1 MGNHVKEIGK
11 ILAYRDE
18 MLRSNLG
25 CTCVVKVDDSDD
37 SADGPYVHSA
47 DVRDSTCRYRSWM
60 LKGIPCPH
68 GIAAILYKK
77 WEPIDLLIASIDS
90 IGSSGVVIG
99 PSDVPSTSRPR
110 EMPRNTPTTTDAPPR
125 PRGRLRETSDNPKTP
140 PRPRGRPRKTSDSP
154 KAPPRPRG
162 RPRKTTQAEQVAR
175 PPTLEESLN
184 EPVAPNT
191 RGGER
196 DVEHV
201 AIAARSRGRGVEH
214 IATQGKR
221 GRLRKTPLGDIGVAR
236 RTHLHECFENP
247 ISYTTYAPLN
257 LPVSLVHDPLNPPV
271 SPVDAQFSTCD
282 RGATGKRP
290 KTVEM
295 GVLIAENSFT
305 TYNPELPSRMILHT
319 GYAQSIRSGDITG
332 TLVTNQK

>member
-1 MGNHVKEIGK
+1 MNMSPESKNPHVE
-11 ILAYRDE
+11 
-18 MLRSNLG
+18 
-25 CTCVVKVDDSDD
+25 TPVVKSMPGRLKKKRNREFGETKKCGKMSRKGVNM
-37 SADGPYVHSA
+37 
-47 DVRDSTCRYRSWM
+47 TCSICQGKNHNKRGCP
-60 LKGIPCPH
+60 LK
-68 GIAAILYKK
+68 
-77 WEPIDLLIASIDS
+77 DS

-125 PRGRLRETSDNPKTP
+125 PRGRLRETSDNPKAP

-221 GRLRKTPLGDIGVAR
+221 
-236 RTHLHECFENP
+236 
-247 ISYTTYAPLN
+247 
-257 LPVSLVHDPLNPPV
+257 
-271 SPVDAQFSTCD
+271 
-282 RGATGKRP
+282 
-290 KTVEM
+290 
-295 GVLIAENSFT
+295 
-305 TYNPELPSRMILHT
+305 
-319 GYAQSIRSGDITG
+319 
-332 TLVTNQK
+332 